1 MIWLAA
7 ISACIEILLA
17 LKISGDECEMMQ
29 VFKMI
34 ISIYLVGFCNSQEQ
48 FRGDI

>member
-1 MIWLAA
+1 MVSSY
-7 ISACIEILLA
+7 ISMYRNIVST
-17 LKISGDECEMMQ
+17 KISGDECEMMQ